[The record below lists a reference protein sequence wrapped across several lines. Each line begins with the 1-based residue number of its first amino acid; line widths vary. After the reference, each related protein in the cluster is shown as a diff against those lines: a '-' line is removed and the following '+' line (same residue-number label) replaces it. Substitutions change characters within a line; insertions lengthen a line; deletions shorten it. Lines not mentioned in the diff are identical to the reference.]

1 MKIYLVRHGLTRWN
15 KTGRYAGWS
24 DVPLSPAGVEQAE
37 HLARYF
43 SGLGPFALY
52 ASDLKRTVITA
63 EIIGRGRGISPAALP
78 HFRELFFGDWEG
90 KAYRELVKT
99 YPVQLERWLN
109 DPFMEAPPGGET
121 VAMLEERAWAGL
133 EKVIAATPSGHAAV
147 IVSHGGAIRV
157 LLRRCLGLSAD
168 KFWQIAVDNASISLL
183 RKEKQKYAVVFSN
196 SLKHLP

>member
-78 HFRELFFGDWEG
+78 G
-90 KAYRELVKT
+90 
-99 YPVQLERWLN
+99 P
-109 DPFMEAPPGGET
+109 
-121 VAMLEERAWAGL
+121 AGWF
-133 EKVIAATPSGHAAV
+133 AGPSGPDRHRHRHRRWGRDRAEV
-147 IVSHGGAIRV
+147 EVEVRVGRVS
-157 LLRRCLGLSAD
+157 
-168 KFWQIAVDNASISLL
+168 
-183 RKEKQKYAVVFSN
+183 
-196 SLKHLP
+196 